1 MPRSLKQGPSVRG
14 PSQIGGVT
22 TRLKFQLK
30 PPMVLDGAH
39 LPSDSSIRDFQY
51 GRAGYVANAIE
62 LALLLPVDMAD
73 LRGMRNHEM
82 FLSFKRDLAL
92 ISPSTNFL
100 TLKVITMFSLS
111 FFFFF
116 FFPFFL
122 H

>member
-1 MPRSLKQGPSVRG
+1 M
-14 PSQIGGVT
+14 
-22 TRLKFQLK
+22 
-30 PPMVLDGAH
+30 DGAQ

-51 GRAGYVANAIE
+51 GRIGYVANAIE
-62 LALLLPVDMAD
+62 QALLLLADMAD

-82 FLSFKRDLAL
+82 FLNFKRDLAL
-92 ISPSTNFL
+92 VSPSTNFL

-116 FFPFFL
+116 PFFL